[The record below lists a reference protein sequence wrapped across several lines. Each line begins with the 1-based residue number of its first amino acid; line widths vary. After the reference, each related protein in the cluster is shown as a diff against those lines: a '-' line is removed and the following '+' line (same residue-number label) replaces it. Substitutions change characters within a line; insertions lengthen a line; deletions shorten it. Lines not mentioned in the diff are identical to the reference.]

1 MILPDVNVLL
11 YAHRVEAP
19 EHDAYARWLHATV
32 AKAEPFGMSEPVMA
46 GFLRVV
52 THRKVFKTPT
62 PLERAIE
69 FLEEITAQ
77 PNCRVIRPGA
87 RHWPIFLSLCRAA
100 NATDKLVA
108 DAFHAATALE
118 HGCEWV
124 TADADFGRFAGLRW
138 SHPLRR

>member
-1 MILPDVNVLL
+1 M
-11 YAHRVEAP
+11 
-19 EHDAYARWLHATV
+19 
-32 AKAEPFGMSEPVMA
+32 
-46 GFLRVV
+46 
-52 THRKVFKTPT
+52 
-62 PLERAIE
+62 
-69 FLEEITAQ
+69 
-77 PNCRVIRPGA
+77 IRPGP
-87 RHWPIFLSLCRAA
+87 RHWQILLSLCRAA